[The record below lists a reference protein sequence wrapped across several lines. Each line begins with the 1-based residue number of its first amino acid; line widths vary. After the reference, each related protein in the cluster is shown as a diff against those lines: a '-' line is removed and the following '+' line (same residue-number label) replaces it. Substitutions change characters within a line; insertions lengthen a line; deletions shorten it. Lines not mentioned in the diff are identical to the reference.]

1 MCAMTHLV
9 SVHRRLA
16 SLKALLN
23 VCNDSSCF
31 SAQRVGVIEGLVE
44 CVQ

>member
-1 MCAMTHLV
+1 MCAMTHHV
-9 SVHRRLA
+9 SVHRWLA

-31 SAQRVGVIEGLVE
+31 SAQTVGVIEGFVE